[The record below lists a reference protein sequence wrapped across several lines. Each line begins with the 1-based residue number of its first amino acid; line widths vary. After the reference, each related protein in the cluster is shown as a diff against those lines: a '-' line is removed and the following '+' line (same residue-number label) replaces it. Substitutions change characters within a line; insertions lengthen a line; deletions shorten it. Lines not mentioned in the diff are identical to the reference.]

1 MAVIDKL
8 PSGKFRA
15 RIRRRGFKTQTKS
28 FLRKVD
34 AIGWARKVESEQERG
49 VWRDIGEADRLTL
62 GQALKRYEEEE
73 TPRHAGAGIESAHL
87 KVIGDEPIAKRMLS
101 DVRRAHVRELI
112 DSWKSRD
119 YAIATINRRLT
130 ILLAV
135 YSVAAS
141 HWGMSGL
148 ENPFSGS
155 KLDGATER
163 SRRVSDAEID
173 AICAATSSP
182 VLATFIRIAVETAM
196 RRGELAQL
204 EWSMIDLRTSV
215 AHLPAAITKS
225 KKARD
230 VPLSPPTIEV
240 LKGLQQIKEAGA
252 HRTATARKNKKT
264 RDVALSS
271 SVDEVPKSFSRK
283 KEGLVCG
290 VQPHSVSQSF
300 RRAVTRARALHVRNC
315 KESGKHADVAFLV
328 DLNYHDLRHE
338 ATSRLAKIFNLQE
351 LMKITGHTTPQMLMR
366 YYHPDAADFAK
377 RMRAPEAK

>member
-1 MAVIDKL
+1 MAVIDEL
-8 PSGKFRA
+8 PSGKWRA

-49 VWRDIGEADRLTL
+49 IWRDIGEADRLTL

-73 TPRHAGAGIESAHL
+73 TPRHDGAGIESAHL
-87 KVIGDEPIAKRMLS
+87 KVIGDEHITKRILS
-101 DVRRAHVRELI
+101 DVRRTHVRELI
-112 DSWKSRD
+112 DSWKSRG

-141 HWGMSGL
+141 HWGMAGL

-173 AICAATSSP
+173 AICAASSSP
-182 VLATFIRIAVETAM
+182 VLATFIRVAVETAM

-225 KKARD
+225 RKARD

-240 LKGLQQIKEAGA
+240 LKGLRQKRETSA
-252 HRTATARKNKKT
+252 HLEATAKKNKRS
-264 RDVALSS
+264 RDVARTS
-271 SVDEVPKSFSRK
+271 SVDDVSKTLSRK
-283 KEGLVCG
+283 KDGLICA

-300 RRAVTRARALHVRNC
+300 RRAVTRARTQYLRAC
-315 KESGKHADVAFLV
+315 KESGKHVDGAFLV

-377 RMRAPEAK
+377 RMRASEAN